1 MDEAWDRLLRVDLP
15 REARRGV
22 PRPLR
27 ALVDLPVFGLGGW
40 VLYRTVEGFI
50 AEQYVGVDFL
60 VSATIIALA
69 WLFGARV
76 LVRARF
82 AGRSAALL
90 SQVRGD
96 IEQRVGAAASRAI
109 GEPSERLEI
118 LLGGLRRV
126 ELADRAWRRRLH
138 GGE

>member
-1 MDEAWDRLLRVDLP
+1 
-15 REARRGV
+15 
-22 PRPLR
+22 
-27 ALVDLPVFGLGGW
+27 

-50 AEQYVGVDFL
+50 AEEYIGVDFL
-60 VSATIIALA
+60 ISATIIALA

-82 AGRSAALL
+82 AGRSASLL
-90 SQVRGD
+90 AQVRGD
-96 IEQRVGAAASRAI
+96 IEQRVGAAAGRSI
-109 GEPSERLEI
+109 QGPLERVEA
-118 LLGGLRRV
+118 LLGSTRRV